1 MIKVHP
7 FRSRLSVVAR
17 CAALVSLVL
26 LIFGGPAAAAQD
38 NRNEV
43 DPGVVIHNDNTDAR
57 RCYQAARAGK
67 GDSASLESCN
77 KAVKNGAA
85 GKRSTGINHVN
96 RGVIRYNGSDFLGAT
111 KDFLIAL
118 NKYDLRSPQA
128 YVNLGLTYEMLASTN
143 RRYDLKAKEAYQNAL
158 DINPRNPI
166 AKRRIEQLN
175 KPFIERDPIGRVM
188 RV

>member
-1 MIKVHP
+1 MIKVQP
-7 FRSRLSVVAR
+7 FRLPASVITS
-17 CAALVSLVL
+17 CAALLTIVL
-26 LIFGGPAAAAQD
+26 LIFGGPAAAAQN

-57 RCYQAARAGK
+57 RCYRAARAGK

-77 KAVKNGAA
+77 KAVKSGGA

-96 RGVIRYNGSDFLGAT
+96 RGVIRYNMADFIGAT
-111 KDFLIAL
+111 KDFLIAIDT
-118 NKYDLRSPQA
+118 YDLRSPQA
-128 YVNLGLTYEMLASTN
+128 FVNLGLTYEMLASTN
-143 RRYDLKAKEAYQNAL
+143 RSYDSKAKQAYQNAL